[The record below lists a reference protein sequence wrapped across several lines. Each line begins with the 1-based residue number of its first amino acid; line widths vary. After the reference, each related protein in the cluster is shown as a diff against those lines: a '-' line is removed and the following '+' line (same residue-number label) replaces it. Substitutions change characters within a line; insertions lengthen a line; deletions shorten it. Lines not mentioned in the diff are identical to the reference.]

1 MESVFVSFLGLSQT
15 PAPNPCII
23 SLYSSSPQIKP
34 KKSQFSGL
42 KWPFQPFLETPR
54 IWPWMALTQQFLEQ
68 NHWML
73 KKPNKTR
80 KNKKPPE
87 EPIDISLPP
96 NVTAWN
102 GGIPF
107 MLGSRLH
114 WKQENVRIY
123 LDGTTKVRY
132 EFSEH
137 FLREKY
143 YKYIKHLSSLKRSF
157 KPI

>member
-1 MESVFVSFLGLSQT
+1 M
-15 PAPNPCII
+15 AI
-23 SLYSSSPQIKP
+23 SAIFGNTKNLALNGPDSTISWAKP
-34 KKSQFSGL
+34 LKK
-42 KWPFQPFLETPR
+42 
-54 IWPWMALTQQFLEQ
+54 
-68 NHWML
+68 L
-73 KKPNKTR
+73 KKPNNETM

-96 NVTAWN
+96 NVTDWN
-102 GGIPF
+102 VGIPF

-114 WKQENVRIY
+114 WNQENVRIY

-132 EFSEH
+132 EFYEH

-143 YKYIKHLSSLKRSF
+143 YEHIKHVSLKRSY

>member
-73 KKPNKTR
+73 KKPNNETR

-96 NVTAWN
+96 NVTAEMVAFLSCWAQDYIEN
-102 GGIPF
+102 KKMSGFIWMGRLR
-107 MLGSRLH
+107 LGMNFPNTFCVKNTINTLNI
-114 WKQENVRIY
+114 WAA
-123 LDGTTKVRY
+123 
-132 EFSEH
+132 
-137 FLREKY
+137 
-143 YKYIKHLSSLKRSF
+143 
-157 KPI
+157 

>member
-1 MESVFVSFLGLSQT
+1 MAIAAIFGNTKNLALNGPDT
-15 PAPNPCII
+15 TI
-23 SLYSSSPQIKP
+23 SWAKP
-34 KKSQFSGL
+34 LDAQ
-42 KWPFQPFLETPR
+42 
-54 IWPWMALTQQFLEQ
+54 
-68 NHWML
+68 
-73 KKPNKTR
+73 KPNNETM

-102 GGIPF
+102 VGIPY

-132 EFSEH
+132 EFYAH
-137 FLREKY
+137 VLREKY
-143 YKYIKHLSSLKRSF
+143 IKQLKTELQTHLT
-157 KPI
+157 